1 MRQKKGQPPLPL
13 DTIDTDV
20 KQMVKKLL
28 EEIEER
34 RLQTEKLDST
44 YKKRQRDE
52 EELKRMQEEYDKESN
67 KEWESYRDKRVKN
80 WCKFKDRNTNGRK
93 RGRYETKPP
102 KYKMEERIDDT
113 HLDIFRP
120 NTII

>member
-1 MRQKKGQPPLPL
+1 LPL
-13 DTIDTDV
+13 DAFDTDV

-52 EELKRMQEEYDKESN
+52 EELRRMQAEYDKESN

-80 WCKFKDRNTNGRK
+80 WCKFKERNTHGKK

-102 KYKMEERIDDT
+102 KYKMEERVDDQ